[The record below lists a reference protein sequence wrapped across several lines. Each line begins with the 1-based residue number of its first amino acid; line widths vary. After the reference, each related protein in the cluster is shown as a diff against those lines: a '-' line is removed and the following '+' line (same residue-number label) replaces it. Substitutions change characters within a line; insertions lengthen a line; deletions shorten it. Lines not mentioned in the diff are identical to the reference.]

1 MTLFFPLLPH
11 LQLPGSLFSHIPGPS
26 ISKQSQETQSGVLS
40 FLRTFKHN
48 MNSFPICL
56 LMSVTVLCLCDIA
69 FPLCELDAP
78 RTCIVVSCPQGSP
91 TLCLSSVQSSCSVV
105 SNSLRPHEPQH
116 ARPPC
121 PTPTPG
127 VHSDSRRVS
136 DAIQP
141 SHPLSTPSPPAPNPS
156 QHQSLFQ

>member
-105 SNSLRPHEPQH
+105 SNSLRPHETQH

-127 VHSDSRRVS
+127 VYPNSCSLSR
-136 DAIQP
+136 
-141 SHPLSTPSPPAPNPS
+141 
-156 QHQSLFQ
+156 